1 MHQGPVKSERSILVQ
16 EHGHGCGRDDLGNAG
31 QVIHS
36 RRDNKRR
43 LRIVSKSANPIER
56 DYLTLC
62 QHAKNGARECLFPD
76 GLVQNR
82 VSLGKPK
89 ALRRSRSG
97 DGYERGRHTQ
107 IGFGLDY
114 ASSPQTNPTEGAP
127 DRAQDP
133 SILKHRGLQGMSI
146 QSRLVAIGLVA
157 GMVSIHA
164 LAQQGSTQAP
174 AAVPQ
179 PAAAAPTYTV
189 PAGTKILLS
198 LKNGINTKT
207 AQQGDGVYLVSS
219 FPVVGNSRVMVPV
232 GVYVQGVVDRV
243 QRPGRVK
250 GRAQLDLHFTTMIF
264 PNGQVVE
271 VPGVLN
277 SLPGSDGP
285 KVKGSEGTV
294 EQAGNKG
301 RDVGN
306 VLKGA
311 AIGAEGGVLGGA
323 ATGNVAKG
331 VGYGGLAGA
340 AAGTIYTL
348 FTRGNDIVI
357 PSGTSVEMVLQRSL
371 ILQES
376 QLAGADE
383 SRGQAQMA
391 PAGQRQPMA
400 KPRQRIL
407 CPFGS
412 PGCN

>member
-1 MHQGPVKSERSILVQ
+1 MT
-16 EHGHGCGRDDLGNAG
+16 
-31 QVIHS
+31 IH
-36 RRDNKRR
+36 
-43 LRIVSKSANPIER
+43 
-56 DYLTLC
+56 
-62 QHAKNGARECLFPD
+62 
-76 GLVQNR
+76 
-82 VSLGKPK
+82 
-89 ALRRSRSG
+89 
-97 DGYERGRHTQ
+97 
-107 IGFGLDY
+107 
-114 ASSPQTNPTEGAP
+114 
-127 DRAQDP
+127 
-133 SILKHRGLQGMSI
+133 
-146 QSRLVAIGLVA
+146 SRLVAIGLVA
-157 GMVSIHA
+157 GMVSIQG
-164 LAQQGSTQAP
+164 LAQPGATQGLAQSP
-174 AAVPQ
+174 P
-179 PAAAAPTYTV
+179 AAAPTYTV

-219 FPVVGNSRVMVPV
+219 FPVVGNSRVMMPV

-311 AIGAEGGVLGGA
+311 AIGAEAGAIAGGVNGSA
-323 ATGNVAKG
+323 AKG
-331 VGYGGLAGA
+331 AGYGGLAGA

-357 PSGTSVEMVLQRSL
+357 PSGTSVEMVLQRPL

-376 QLAGADE
+376 QLASADE

-391 PAGQRQPMA
+391 PAGQQQPMA

>member
-1 MHQGPVKSERSILVQ
+1 M
-16 EHGHGCGRDDLGNAG
+16 
-31 QVIHS
+31 
-36 RRDNKRR
+36 
-43 LRIVSKSANPIER
+43 
-56 DYLTLC
+56 
-62 QHAKNGARECLFPD
+62 
-76 GLVQNR
+76 
-82 VSLGKPK
+82 
-89 ALRRSRSG
+89 
-97 DGYERGRHTQ
+97 
-107 IGFGLDY
+107 
-114 ASSPQTNPTEGAP
+114 
-127 DRAQDP
+127 
-133 SILKHRGLQGMSI
+133 
-146 QSRLVAIGLVA
+146 GLVA
-157 GMVSIHA
+157 GMVA
-164 LAQQGSTQAP
+164 MEGLAQT
-174 AAVPQ
+174 AAATPQ
-179 PAAAAPTYTV
+179 PAVATPTYTV

-198 LKNGINTKT
+198 LKNGINTKS

-232 GVYVQGVVDRV
+232 GVYVQGVIDRV

-294 EQAGNKG
+294 EQAGSKG

-311 AIGAEGGVLGGA
+311 AIGAEAGAIAGGVNGSAG
-323 ATGNVAKG
+323 KG
-331 VGYGGLAGA
+331 IGYGGLAGA

-357 PSGTSVEMVLQRSL
+357 PSGTSVEMVLQRPL
-371 ILQES
+371 VLQES
-376 QLAGADE
+376 QVANAAE
-383 SRGQAQMA
+383 SPGQAQMA
-391 PAGQRQPMA
+391 PAGQQQPMA